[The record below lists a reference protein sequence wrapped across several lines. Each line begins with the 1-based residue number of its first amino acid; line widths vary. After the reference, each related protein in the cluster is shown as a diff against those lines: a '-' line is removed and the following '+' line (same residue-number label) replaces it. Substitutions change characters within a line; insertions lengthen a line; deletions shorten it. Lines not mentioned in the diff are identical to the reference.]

1 MAAPPGGQ
9 FPSMI
14 SQPSAPAYG
23 AQGMMSQHQQQPTH
37 QVVSPTREIN
47 AITLCKKGQECVQDV
62 AQKALEIFK
71 LLQPKSLPVSY

>member
-23 AQGMMSQHQQQPTH
+23 AQGMM
-37 QVVSPTREIN
+37 
-47 AITLCKKGQECVQDV
+47 KKSN
-62 AQKALEIFK
+62 LEKFSIYSNK
-71 LLQPKSLPVSY
+71 LFHNFHLYESSFTCPWLQASGLRLRL

>member
-23 AQGMMSQHQQQPTH
+23 AQGMMSQQQPTH
-37 QVVSPTREIN
+37 QVVSPFN
-47 AITLCKKGQECVQDV
+47 AQL
-62 AQKALEIFK
+62 
-71 LLQPKSLPVSY
+71 